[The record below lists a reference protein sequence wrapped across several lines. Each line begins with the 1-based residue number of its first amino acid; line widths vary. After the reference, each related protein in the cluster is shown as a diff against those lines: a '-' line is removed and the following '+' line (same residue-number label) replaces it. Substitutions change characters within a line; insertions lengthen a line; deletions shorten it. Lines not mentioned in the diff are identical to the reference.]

1 MNSVNCVKY
10 VMAWLCG
17 LVLSVV
23 NDVDVFLLFAKV
35 AEVCGGP
42 YTIPHNA
49 LSTETCTVLP
59 PVYRLHVF
67 GPAFCATTHHHN

>member
-1 MNSVNCVKY
+1 MKY
-10 VMAWLCG
+10 AMAWLCA

-42 YTIPHNA
+42 YTIRQTT

-59 PVYRLHVF
+59 PVYRLQVF
-67 GPAFCATTHHHN
+67 CPAYCATPHHHN